1 MTEIPSRARVVI
13 IGGGVIGTSVAY
25 HLAQLGWTDVLLLE
39 QGQLSCGT
47 TWHAA
52 GLVGQLR
59 ASENGTRLVQYSCEL
74 YERLEKETGLGTGF
88 RRCGGVTVAR
98 TADRMTQLHRTAAT
112 AEAYQ
117 LECELIS
124 PRRARE
130 LYPIMAVDDLAGAI
144 WLPGDGRANPTDL
157 TAALARGAR
166 DKGVT
171 IRERTRVTAVLTKNN
186 AVTGVRTDRGDV
198 EAEVVVNC
206 AGQWA
211 KAVGAMAGVTVPLHS
226 AEHFYV
232 VTEQVDGVNRD
243 FPILRDPDGY
253 TYIKEE
259 VGGLVVGGFEPDAKP
274 WVAPDALPY
283 PFEFQLL
290 EEDWDHFAIL
300 MDSAI
305 KRIPVLAETGI
316 KMFYNGPESF
326 TPDNQFILGEA
337 PELRNFFVAAGF
349 NSVGIA
355 SAGGAGRALAEWITE
370 GEPGLDLSAVDI
382 RRFAAF
388 NGNNQWLHD
397 RVSEVL
403 GLHYAVPWPNR
414 ELTSARPFRR
424 SPAYHLLKQANAGFG
439 SKMGWERANFF
450 APPGQRPDIEYGWG
464 RQNWQPWSS
473 AEQRAARGAV
483 ALFDQTSFSKYLVTG
498 RDAEQAL
505 QWLCTADVAVSPGRT
520 VYTGMLNAH
529 GTYEADIT
537 VTRLSATEF
546 LLVSSAAATERDKDH
561 ITRRMPAGGHASLVD
576 VTSQYAVY
584 GVMGPRSRD
593 LLSRLSRTDLG
604 DEAFPF
610 GSSREID
617 LGYATVRATRITY
630 VGELGWE
637 LYVPAEFAV
646 GAYEDLVDAGA
657 GLGLVNAGYYAIE
670 SLRLEKAYRA
680 FGRELT
686 PDYNPVEAG
695 LLFACKLK
703 TAIGFLGREAVE
715 QARAAGPR
723 RKLVSLVLT
732 DPDAMIWGGE
742 LVLRDGVAVG
752 QVTSGAWG
760 ETLGGGV
767 ALAYIRHPDGDV
779 LTPDLV
785 RAGEYQ
791 VNVGGQLH
799 PATVHLRPP
808 FDPAGDRVKGR
819 YQAGPPQELFSR
831 TRAGSCPRTGTS
843 ISRSSSSRYT
853 LTYAVSQ
860 GGDYA
865 SCWHRAPAPLPVHRP
880 VHHRRR
886 GPHRVLRA
894 GHATRRARQGP
905 RTHLLPRPGRLTGP
919 GRAAER
925 GRRQRDDSGR
935 LSRPG
940 VRGATPQPSRAE
952 AGQAGLPGRDH
963 QHDDRRRDL
972 PLPRRIAAQ
981 GRERLPARAPRPG
994 APGHHRHRRQ
1004 RPRTMCWPAGGRP
1017 AEPGPACLVRD
1028 EGHPRGRHPPD
1039 HDHGPADGRRRAG
1052 RPHRRDELLPAR
1064 AGRMAPGPARS
1075 PGRPCRGTAGRW
1087 LQQHAGPRL
1096 HPLRRPGRERV
1107 RRVPYL
1113 RLRRAGIDSAQR
1125 RPALPVDLGVRRPAA
1140 RAQPARQPGR
1150 VPGHRPDVPASCW
1163 PSLTSAAREL

>member
-1 MTEIPSRARVVI
+1 MMTEPAMTELPDRARVVI

-39 QGQLSCGT
+39 QGRLSCGT

-74 YERLEKETGLGTGF
+74 YERLEAETGRSAGF

-98 TADRMTQLHRTAAT
+98 TKDRMTQLKRTAAT

-124 PRRARE
+124 PRQAKDR
-130 LYPIMAVDDLAGAI
+130 YPILRDDDLEGAI
-144 WLPGDGRANPTDL
+144 WLPGDGRANPSDL

-166 DKGVT
+166 DRGVI
-171 IRERTRVTAVLTKNN
+171 IREKTRVTGILTNHRE
-186 AVTGVRTDRGDV
+186 VRGVRTDQGDV

-211 KAVGAMAGVTVPLHS
+211 KAVGALCGVTVPLHS

-232 VTEQVDGVNRD
+232 VTEQIDGVHRD

-283 PFEFQLL
+283 PFEFKLL

-300 MDSAI
+300 MDSAVH
-305 KRIPVLAETGI
+305 RIPVLAETGI

-337 PELRNFFVAAGF
+337 PELRNFFVGAGF

-355 SAGGAGRALAEWITE
+355 SAGGAGQALAEWITE
-370 GEPGLDLSAVDI
+370 GEPALDLSAVDI

-388 NGNNQWLHD
+388 NGNHQWLHD
-397 RVSEVL
+397 RVAEVL
-403 GLHYAVPWPNR
+403 GLHYAIPWPNR

-450 APPGQRPDIEYGWG
+450 APPGASPDIEYGWG

-473 AEQRAARGAV
+473 AEQRAARTGV
-483 ALFDQTSFSKYLVTG
+483 ALFDQTSFSKYLLTG
-498 RDAEQAL
+498 PDAERAL
-505 QWLCTADVAVSPGRT
+505 QWLCTADVAVPPGRT

-537 VTRLSATEF
+537 VTRLSAEEF
-546 LLVSSAAATERDKDH
+546 LLVSSAASTERDQDH
-561 ITRRMPAGGHASLVD
+561 ITRRMPAGAHASLLD

-593 LLSRLSRTDLG
+593 LLGRLSRADLG

-610 GSSREID
+610 GSSRLID

-646 GAYEDLVDAGA
+646 GAYQDLTAAGA
-657 GLGLVNAGYYAIE
+657 GPGLVNAGYYAIE

-703 TAIGFLGREAVE
+703 TGIGFLGREAVE

-723 RKLVSLVLT
+723 RRMVSLVLA
-732 DPDAMIWGGE
+732 DPEAMIWGGE

-760 ETLGGGV
+760 ETLGACV
-767 ALAYIRHPDGDV
+767 ALAYVRHPDGEV

-791 VNVGGQLH
+791 VNVGGRLY
-799 PATVHLRPP
+799 PAAVSLRPP
-808 FDPAGDRVKGR
+808 FDPASDRVRGR
-819 YQAGPPQELFSR
+819 YLSRTDPVPAPAPAASSRTPGPDSCASPARLPVSSSKIAEIGPSTSNPSPTDQEQSEATSRNPLSVRPARHGYRLGQTRSAAVAAARAGIGRGRPSGIAMSCPCTSTSMSGSRWLTPGAFRRDPAIARSRGAYSRTGSRLACRTALSWIIRSKFPLARTAATAAGTRPVCARVRCAATSR
-831 TRAGSCPRTGTS
+831 TRHPAHSERVSHSCSPRLS
-843 ISRSSSSRYT
+843 NRSARLIRSPSMTRHTSSR
-853 LTYAVSQ
+853 LIH
-860 GGDYA
+860 GPA
-865 SCWHRAPAPLPVHRP
+865 SSRLIHGPASSGSSLALHRRGAPAPPL
-880 VHHRRR
+880 
-886 GPHRVLRA
+886 A
-894 GHATRRARQGP
+894 WYDY
-905 RTHLLPRPGRLTGP
+905 LTI
-919 GRAAER
+919 
-925 GRRQRDDSGR
+925 SIM
-935 LSRPG
+935 
-940 VRGATPQPSRAE
+940 VRKS
-952 AGQAGLPGRDH
+952 
-963 QHDDRRRDL
+963 
-972 PLPRRIAAQ
+972 
-981 GRERLPARAPRPG
+981 
-994 APGHHRHRRQ
+994 
-1004 RPRTMCWPAGGRP
+1004 
-1017 AEPGPACLVRD
+1017 V
-1028 EGHPRGRHPPD
+1028 
-1039 HDHGPADGRRRAG
+1039 
-1052 RPHRRDELLPAR
+1052 
-1064 AGRMAPGPARS
+1064 
-1075 PGRPCRGTAGRW
+1075 
-1087 LQQHAGPRL
+1087 
-1096 HPLRRPGRERV
+1096 
-1107 RRVPYL
+1107 
-1113 RLRRAGIDSAQR
+1113 
-1125 RPALPVDLGVRRPAA
+1125 
-1140 RAQPARQPGR
+1140 
-1150 VPGHRPDVPASCW
+1150 
-1163 PSLTSAAREL
+1163 